1 MKKSNLF
8 KAVGIVILSYVLL
21 SWIIPIINSIGGFKW
36 KVSNQLGF
44 VSTVFNVLNSLP
56 TFIPV
61 ITFVLLVGAF
71 YGVLKATGAYDKIID
86 LFSSKVVGREKLLLI
101 LVIILMALVSSVV
114 GLDLGLLIVFPILI
128 GLLVKV
134 GYDKMVALSATLGAT
149 IIGMYGATFS
159 ISLYGVNNQILDLK
173 TFNQIIPKVVFF
185 VLGLAG
191 LIAFV
196 LMYCKK
202 NGLPA
207 SNKGDNME
215 VKVSSKKSDKVKKS
229 SVKRGK
235 DRKSKGV
242 KKALKIHK
250 ERGERS
256 AVPALIV
263 IGIMI
268 LIALLGTTNWSGLIG
283 SENWFATA
291 HSAWTGFTIGKFD
304 LLNKLFGLENIG
316 AFGTW
321 AEPTIRFQVY
331 SILLIY
337 AMIIISLLYRTKFE
351 DSFDGFVDGLKS
363 FIVPAVLVVLAL
375 SLHLFVY
382 FNDVLTPVMN
392 ALLKSTKEFNVAIS
406 GIYII
411 INSLFYVDYYYFASF
426 IVYPITQVY
435 EDKSVLSILSV
446 MFANLYSLVMLVA
459 PSSVLLLVSL
469 SISEVKYKD
478 WLKFIWK
485 FALGLLLVSFVVFT
499 IMLLV

>member
-21 SWIIPIINSIGGFKW
+21 SWIIPVVNSIGGFKW
-36 KVSNQLGF
+36 EVSNQLGF

-61 ITFVLLVGAF
+61 VTFVLLVGAF
-71 YGVLKATGAYDKIID
+71 YGVLKTTGAYDKIID
-86 LFSSKVVGREKLLLI
+86 LFSSKAVGREKLLLI
-101 LVIILMALVSSVV
+101 LVIVLMALVSSLV
-114 GLDLGLLIVFPILI
+114 GLDLGLLILFPILI
-128 GLLVKV
+128 GLLVKI
-134 GYDKMVALSATLGAT
+134 GYDKLVALSATLGAT

-159 ISLYGVNNQILDLK
+159 ISLYGVNNQILGIK
-173 TFNQIIPKVVFF
+173 TFSQIIPKVVFL

-191 LIAFV
+191 LIVLV

-202 NGLPA
+202 NGLPVVKKEFSKEVKFA
-207 SNKGDNME
+207 SKKGDKIKNNSFKKE
-215 VKVSSKKSDKVKKS
+215 KNKKSIIKKVS
-229 SVKRGK
+229 
-235 DRKSKGV
+235 
-242 KKALKIHK
+242 KAHK
-250 ERGERS
+250 EKQERG
-256 AVPALIV
+256 AAPALVV
-263 IGIMI
+263 IGVML
-268 LIALLGTTNWSGLIG
+268 LIAILGTTNWSGLVG
-283 SENWFATA
+283 TDNWFASA
-291 HSAWTGFTIGKFD
+291 HDAWTGFTVGKFD
-304 LLNKLFGLENIG
+304 VLNKLFGLENIG

-337 AMIIISLLYRTKFE
+337 AMLIISLLYRTKFE
-351 DSFDGFVDGLKS
+351 DAFNGFIDGLKS
-363 FIVPAVLVVLAL
+363 FAVPAVLVVLAL

-406 GIYII
+406 GIYTI

-435 EDKSVLSILSV
+435 DDKSVLSILSV
-446 MFANLYSLVMLVA
+446 MFVNLYSLVMLVA

-469 SISEVKYKD
+469 SISEVRYKD
-478 WLKFIWK
+478 WIKFIWK
-485 FALGLLLVSFVVFT
+485 LALGLLLVSFVVFT

>member
-21 SWIIPIINSIGGFKW
+21 SWIIPIVNSIGGFKW
-36 KVSNQLGF
+36 DVSHQLGF
-44 VSTVFNVLNSLP
+44 VSTAFNVLNSLP

-61 ITFVLLVGAF
+61 VTFVLLVGAF
-71 YGVLKATGAYDKIID
+71 YGVLKTTGAYDKIID

-101 LVIILMALVSSVV
+101 IIIVIMALISSLV
-114 GLDLGLLIVFPILI
+114 GLDLGLLIVFPIII
-128 GLLVKV
+128 GLLIKI

-159 ISLYGVNNQILDLK
+159 TSLYGVNNQILGIK
-173 TFNQIIPKVVFF
+173 TFNQIVPKVIFL
-185 VLGLAG
+185 VLGVVA
-191 LIAFV
+191 LIVFV

-202 NGLPA
+202 NALPVA
-207 SNKGDNME
+207 NKDSARE
-215 VKVSSKKSDKVKKS
+215 VTISSKKHDKVKKS
-229 SVKRGK
+229 SVKK
-235 DRKSKGV
+235 AKSFNKILKVRKEKG
-242 KKALKIHK
+242 
-250 ERGERS
+250 ERG
-256 AVPALIV
+256 AVPALVV
-263 IGIMI
+263 IGLML
-268 LIALLGTTNWSGLIG
+268 LIAILGTTNWSGLIG
-283 SENWFATA
+283 ADNWFATA
-291 HSAWTGFTIGKFD
+291 HNAWTGFTIGKFD
-304 LLNKLFGLENIG
+304 ILNKLFASDNIG

-321 AEPTIRFQVY
+321 AEPTLRYQVY

-337 AMIIISLLYRTKFE
+337 AMILISLLYRTKLDDAFN
-351 DSFDGFVDGLKS
+351 GFVDGLKS
-363 FIVPAVLVVLAL
+363 FVVPAILVILAL

-382 FNDVLTPVMN
+382 FNDVLTPVMS

-406 GIYII
+406 GIYTI

-435 EDKSVLSILSV
+435 TDKSVLSIINV
-446 MFANLYSLVMLVA
+446 MFVNLYSLVMLVA

-478 WLKFIWK
+478 WIKYIWK
-485 FALGLLLVSFVVFT
+485 LALGLLLVSFIVFT